1 MTPPLFRRPA
11 PPAPTP
17 IDTAHLL
24 QVTGPEALDIHA
36 RTLAIGA
43 HLATTLVVT
52 GYPAEVTPGWLSPL
66 LNFPGHLDIA
76 LHIEPVPNP
85 VAAAGLKKQRA
96 RLESGRRTGFDKGH
110 LDDPEVEAAAA
121 DAAELAYRIARGEGK
136 LFHTALY
143 LTVHAGDEDALAE
156 QAAAV
161 RAIAESLLMTV
172 APTTY
177 RALPGWLA
185 TLPLGIDTLAI
196 RRTFDTAALA
206 ACFPFT
212 SPDLPTPALTT
223 TAAPTGTGS
232 TATGVLYGLNAI
244 SGAPVLWDR
253 FAQDN
258 YNSITL
264 ARSGAGKSYL
274 TKLELLRLLFTG
286 ATASVIDPEDEYVRL
301 AETVGGT
308 VIALGADDVRLNP
321 FDLPA
326 AATTASGDDALTR
339 RVLFLHTFLA
349 VLLGSGLT
357 AAEKAVLDQAILATY
372 AHAGITADP
381 RTWQR
386 TPPTLADL
394 VTVLSGEDDS
404 RTGAE
409 DGIRTGTE
417 DTSRTGIGEGSSRTR
432 QDMADRLTPFTTG
445 SHARLFNG
453 PSTAATTG
461 YLVVFALRQL
471 PDEVKAPAMLLA
483 LDAIWRQVTRRA
495 HAGKHLV
502 VVDEAWLLMQED
514 AGARFLFRM
523 AKAARK
529 YWTGLA
535 MVTQDADDVLASP
548 LGRAIVSNAAT
559 QTLLRQAP
567 QAIDTIAEN
576 FHLCHGEREFLLSAA
591 RGEALLLT
599 GDRRHK
605 VALTSVA
612 APGEHE
618 VITTDPAE
626 LASQQPPH
634 PYASDD
640 EEGWQL

>member
-1 MTPPLFRRPA
+1 MLRLLHGHRRSRPRTPQVA
-11 PPAPTP
+11 TVKE
-17 IDTAHLL
+17 LL
-24 QVTGPEALDIHA
+24 GVSGPEAVEVHA
-36 RTLAIGA
+36 RTLAVGA
-43 HLATTLVVT
+43 HVATTMVVT
-52 GYPAEVTPGWLSPL
+52 GYPAEVTPGWLAPL

-96 RLESGRRTGFDKGH
+96 RLESGRRAGFTKGH

-121 DAAELAYRIARGEGK
+121 DAADLAYRIARGEGK
-136 LFHTALY
+136 LFHVALY
-143 LTVHAGDEDALAE
+143 LTVHAPDEDTLAD

-177 RALPGWLA
+177 RSLPGWLA
-185 TLPLGIDTLAI
+185 TLPLGIDTLKI

-206 ACFPFT
+206 TCFPFT
-212 SPDLPTPALTT
+212 SPDLPTPTT
-223 TAAPTGTGS
+223 TDGETS
-232 TATGVLYGLNAI
+232 GVLYGLNAV

-286 ATASVIDPEDEYVRL
+286 VTASVIDPEDEYVRL
-301 AETVGGT
+301 AETVGGH
-308 VIALGADDVRLNP
+308 VVGLGSDGVCLNP
-321 FDLPA
+321 FDLPTA
-326 AATTASGDDALTR
+326 APEGEDVLTR

-349 VLLGSGLT
+349 VLLGTDLT
-357 AAEKAVLDQAILATY
+357 AAEKAALDRAILGAYTRV
-372 AHAGITADP
+372 GITTDP
-381 RTWQR
+381 RTWRR
-386 TPPTLADL
+386 TTPTLADL
-394 VTVLSGEDDS
+394 AIVLS
-404 RTGAE
+404 E
-409 DGIRTGTE
+409 DGSEVAADLG
-417 DTSRTGIGEGSSRTR
+417 
-432 QDMADRLTPFTTG
+432 DRLVPYTTG

-453 PSTAATTG
+453 PSTAGTSG
-461 YLVVFALRQL
+461 HLVVFALRRL

-483 LDAIWRQVTRRA
+483 LDAIWRQVISRPG
-495 HAGKHLV
+495 AGRHLV
-502 VVDEAWLLMQED
+502 VVDEAWLLMRD
-514 AGARFLFRM
+514 GAGARFLFRM

-535 MVTQDADDVLASP
+535 VVTQDADDVLASP

-559 QTLLRQAP
+559 QVLLRQAP
-567 QAIDTIAEN
+567 QAIDTISEN
-576 FHLCHGEREFLLSAA
+576 FHLCHGEREFLLSAS

-612 APGEHE
+612 APGEHH
-618 VITTDPAE
+618 VITTDPSE
-626 LASQQPPH
+626 LTLQQR
-634 PYASDD
+634 D
-640 EEGWQL
+640 EVTETVDHYERELPGTDHREGTP

>member
-1 MTPPLFRRPA
+1 MTRLRFGRHRTTAEGPV
-11 PPAPTP
+11 
-17 IDTAHLL
+17 IDGAELL
-24 QVTGPEALDIHA
+24 DAAGPEAIEVHA
-36 RTLAIGA
+36 RAVAIGA

-52 GYPAEVTPGWLSPL
+52 GYPAEVTPGWLAPL
-66 LNFPGHLDIA
+66 LNYPGHLDVA

-96 RLESGRRTGFDKGH
+96 RLESGRRAGYDKGR

-143 LTVHAGDEDALAE
+143 LTVHAADEDSLAE

-185 TLPLGIDTLAI
+185 TLPLGIDTLKI

-212 SPDLPTPALTT
+212 SPDLPITT
-223 TAAPTGTGS
+223 GEDGVAS
-232 TATGVLYGLNAI
+232 GVLYGLNAV

-253 FAQDN
+253 FGQDN

-274 TKLELLRLLFTG
+274 AKLELLRLLFTG
-286 ATASVIDPEDEYVRL
+286 VTASVIDPEDEYVRL
-301 AETVGGT
+301 AETVGGH
-308 VIALGADDVRLNP
+308 VIALGADGVRLNP

-326 AATTASGDDALTR
+326 ADSGEDVLTR
-339 RVLFLHTFLA
+339 RVLFLHTFIA
-349 VLLGSGLT
+349 VLLGSEPT
-357 AAEKAVLDQAILATY
+357 AAEKALLDRAILAAY
-372 AHAGITADP
+372 ARAGITADP
-381 RTWQR
+381 RTWRR

-394 VTVLSGEDDS
+394 ATVL
-404 RTGAE
+404 AE
-409 DGIRTGTE
+409 DGSETAAAV
-417 DTSRTGIGEGSSRTR
+417 
-432 QDMADRLTPFTTG
+432 ADRLVPYTTG

-453 PSTAATTG
+453 HSTATTSG
-461 YLVVFALRQL
+461 HLTVFALRQL
-471 PDEVKAPAMLLA
+471 PEEVKAPAMLLA
-483 LDAIWRQVTRRA
+483 LDAIWRQTTHRA
-495 HAGKHLV
+495 QPGKHLV
-502 VVDEAWLLMQED
+502 VVDEAWLLMRD
-514 AGARFLFRM
+514 GAGARFLFRM

-529 YWTGLA
+529 HWTGLA
-535 MVTQDADDVLASP
+535 VVTQDADDVLASP

-559 QTLLRQAP
+559 QILLRQAP
-567 QAIDTIAEN
+567 QAIDTISEN

-605 VALTSVA
+605 VALISVA

-618 VITTDPAE
+618 VITTDPGE
-626 LASQQPPH
+626 LAAHH
-634 PYASDD
+634 PDDTPDSDGFYTD
-640 EEGWQL
+640 EPLGSDGEGWES

>member
-1 MTPPLFRRPA
+1 MTRRLLGFRRPS
-11 PPAPTP
+11 PAPAV
-17 IDTAHLL
+17 DGAALL
-24 QVTGPEALDIHA
+24 DATGPEAIEVHA
-36 RTLAIGA
+36 RALAIGS

-52 GYPAEVTPGWLSPL
+52 GYPAEVSAGWLAPL

-85 VAAAGLKKQRA
+85 VAAAGLKRQRA
-96 RLESGRRTGFDKGH
+96 RLESGRRTGFDKGR

-136 LFHTALY
+136 LFHVALY
-143 LTVHAGDEDALAE
+143 LTVHAPDEDTLAE

-172 APTTY
+172 SPTTY

-185 TLPLGIDTLAI
+185 TLPLGLDTLKI

-212 SPDLPTPALTT
+212 SPDLPVTT
-223 TAAPTGTGS
+223 GEDGVAS
-232 TATGVLYGLNAI
+232 GVLYGLNAV

-274 TKLELLRLLFTG
+274 AKLELLRLLFTG
-286 ATASVIDPEDEYVRL
+286 VSASVIDPEDEYVRL
-301 AETVGGT
+301 AATVGGN
-308 VIALGADDVRLNP
+308 VIALGADGVRLNP
-321 FDLPA
+321 FDLPPA
-326 AATTASGDDALTR
+326 DEGEDVLTR

-349 VLLGSGLT
+349 VLLGCDLT
-357 AAEKAVLDQAILATY
+357 AAEKAVLDQAILTAY
-372 AHAGITADP
+372 ARVGITTDV
-381 RTWQR
+381 RTWTR
-386 TPPTLADL
+386 TPPTLDDL
-394 VTVLSGEDDS
+394 TSVLNEAEGRTVATDL
-404 RTGAE
+404 
-409 DGIRTGTE
+409 
-417 DTSRTGIGEGSSRTR
+417 
-432 QDMADRLTPFTTG
+432 ADRLAPYTTG
-445 SHARLFNG
+445 SHAHLFNG

-461 YLVVFALRQL
+461 HLVVFALRQL
-471 PDEVKAPAMLLA
+471 PEEVKAPAMLLA
-483 LDAIWRQVTRRA
+483 LDAIWRQVTSRTRP
-495 HAGKHLV
+495 GRHLV
-502 VVDEAWLLMQED
+502 VVDEAWLLMRD
-514 AGARFLFRM
+514 GAGARFLFRM

-535 MVTQDADDVLASP
+535 VVTQDADDVLASP

-559 QTLLRQAP
+559 QILLRQAP
-567 QAIDTIAEN
+567 QAIEVVSEN
-576 FHLCHGEREFLLSAA
+576 FHLCHGEREFLLSAT

-605 VALTSVA
+605 VALISVA

-618 VITTDPAE
+618 VITTNPSE
-626 LASQQPPH
+626 LAAAQH
-634 PYASDD
+634 REDD
-640 EEGWQL
+640 ESRGADGCPGGSTCDDGDEGWPL

>member
-1 MTPPLFRRPA
+1 MIRLPFNRHRTTAGRPTVDA
-11 PPAPTP
+11 AR
-17 IDTAHLL
+17 LL
-24 QVTGPEALDIHA
+24 QVAGPEALEVHP
-36 RTLAIGA
+36 RTVAIGT

-52 GYPAEVTPGWLSPL
+52 GYPAEVSTGWLAPL

-76 LHIEPVPNP
+76 VHIEPVPNP

-136 LFHTALY
+136 LFHLALY
-143 LTVHAGDEDALAE
+143 LTVHAADEEALAE

-161 RAIAESLLMTV
+161 RAVAESLLMTV

-185 TLPLGIDTLAI
+185 TLPLGIDTLTV

-212 SPDLPTPALTT
+212 SPDLPTPSGEDGE
-223 TAAPTGTGS
+223 PR
-232 TATGVLYGLNAI
+232 GVLYGLNA
-244 SGAPVLWDR
+244 STGAPVLWDR

-286 ATASVIDPEDEYVRL
+286 VSASVIDPEDEYVRL

-308 VIALGADDVRLNP
+308 VVALGADGVRLNP

-326 AATTASGDDALTR
+326 TAGGGESDDVLTR
-339 RVLFLHTFLA
+339 RVLFLHSFLA
-349 VLLGSGLT
+349 VLVGTELS
-357 AAEKAVLDQAILATY
+357 AAERAVLDAALLATY
-372 AHAGITADP
+372 ARAGITADR

-386 TPPTLADL
+386 TPPTLTDL
-394 VTVLSGEDDS
+394 NATL
-404 RTGAE
+404 AE
-409 DGIRTGTE
+409 
-417 DTSRTGIGEGSSRTR
+417 EGSEAATGL
-432 QDMADRLTPFTTG
+432 ADRLAPYTTG
-445 SHARLFNG
+445 SHAKLFNG
-453 PSTAATTG
+453 PSTATTTG
-461 YLVVFALRQL
+461 HLVVFALRRL
-471 PDEVKAPAMLLA
+471 AEEVKAPAMLLA
-483 LDAIWRQVTRRA
+483 LDAIWRQVTSRTQR
-495 HAGKHLV
+495 GRHLV
-502 VVDEAWLLMQED
+502 VVDEAWLLMHQGT
-514 AGARFLFRM
+514 GAKFLFRM

-535 MVTQDADDVLASP
+535 VVTQDADDVLACD
-548 LGRAIVSNAAT
+548 LGRAVVANAAT
-559 QTLLRQAP
+559 QILLRQAP
-567 QAIDTIAEN
+567 QAIDTVCAN
-576 FHLCHGEREFLLSAA
+576 FHLCHGEREFLLSAG

-605 VALTSVA
+605 AALISIA
-612 APGEHE
+612 APGEHA
-618 VITTDPAE
+618 VITTDPGE
-626 LASQQPPH
+626 LAAQ
-634 PYASDD
+634 D
-640 EEGWQL
+640 EFPDTEDSYNEQAGWQ

>member
-1 MTPPLFRRPA
+1 MNRLLFGRHRTAAHEPV
-11 PPAPTP
+11 
-17 IDTAHLL
+17 IDSALL
-24 QVTGPEALDIHA
+24 LDAAGPEAIEVHA
-36 RTLAIGA
+36 RALAVGA
-43 HLATTLVVT
+43 HLTTTLVVT
-52 GYPAEVTPGWLSPL
+52 GYPAEVTSGWLAPL
-66 LNFPGHLDIA
+66 LSFPGHLDIA

-136 LFHTALY
+136 LFHVALY
-143 LTVHAGDEDALAE
+143 LTVHAPDEDTLAE

-185 TLPLGIDTLAI
+185 TLPLGIDTLKI

-212 SPDLPTPALTT
+212 SPDLPV
-223 TAAPTGTGS
+223 PTGEDGMAS
-232 TATGVLYGLNAI
+232 GVLYGLNAV
-244 SGAPVLWDR
+244 SGAPVLWNR

-274 TKLELLRLLFTG
+274 AKLELLRLLFTG
-286 ATASVIDPEDEYVRL
+286 ITASVIDPEDEYVRL
-301 AETVGGT
+301 AETVGGQ
-308 VIALGADDVRLNP
+308 VVALGAEGVRLNP
-321 FDLPA
+321 FDLPTA
-326 AATTASGDDALTR
+326 AAEGEDALTR

-349 VLLGSGLT
+349 VLFGSDFT
-357 AAEKAVLDQAILATY
+357 AAEKAVLDRAILATY
-372 AHAGITADP
+372 DRAGITSDA
-381 RTWQR
+381 RTWTR
-386 TPPTLADL
+386 TPPQLADL
-394 VTVLSGEDDS
+394 TAVLTDD
-404 RTGAE
+404 
-409 DGIRTGTE
+409 
-417 DTSRTGIGEGSSRTR
+417 GSQTAA
-432 QDMADRLTPFTTG
+432 DLADRLVPYTTG

-453 PSTAATTG
+453 PSTAATAG
-461 YLVVFALRQL
+461 HLVVFALRQL
-471 PDEVKAPAMLLA
+471 PEEVKAPAMLLA
-483 LDAIWRQVTRRA
+483 LEAIWRQVTSRPS
-495 HAGKHLV
+495 AGRHLV
-502 VVDEAWLLMQED
+502 VVDEAWLLMRD
-514 AGARFLFRM
+514 GAGARFLFRM

-535 MVTQDADDVLASP
+535 VVTQDADDVLTSP

-559 QTLLRQAP
+559 QILLRQAP
-567 QAIDTIAEN
+567 QAIDTISEN
-576 FHLCHGEREFLLSAA
+576 FHLCHGEREFLLSAS

-605 VALTSVA
+605 VALISIA

-618 VITTDPAE
+618 VITTDPGE
-626 LASQQPPH
+626 LAVQH
-634 PYASDD
+634 ADD
-640 EEGWQL
+640 ALRDADGTYIDEAVGDEGWGL

>member
-1 MTPPLFRRPA
+1 MTRIRLSRRH
-11 PPAPTP
+11 PTP
-17 IDTAHLL
+17 QASGLDAAELL
-24 QVTGPEALDIHA
+24 DVAGPEAIEVHA
-36 RTLAIGA
+36 RALAVGA

-52 GYPAEVTPGWLSPL
+52 GYPAEVAPGWLAPL

-85 VAAAGLKKQRA
+85 IAAAGLKKQRA

-136 LFHTALY
+136 LFHVALY
-143 LTVHAGDEDALAE
+143 LTVHAPNEESLAE

-161 RAIAESLLMTV
+161 RAVAESLLMAI

-185 TLPLGIDTLAI
+185 TLPLGIDTLKI

-212 SPDLPTPALTT
+212 SPDLPV
-223 TAAPTGTGS
+223 TADEDGAAS
-232 TATGVLYGLNAI
+232 GVLYGLNAV

-274 TKLELLRLLFTG
+274 AKLELLRLLFTG

-301 AETVGGT
+301 AETVGGN
-308 VIALGADDVRLNP
+308 VIALGADGVRINP

-326 AATTASGDDALTR
+326 AADSEEDVLTR

-349 VLLGSGLT
+349 VLLGADLT
-357 AAEKAVLDQAILATY
+357 AAEKAALDRAFLATY
-372 AHAGITADP
+372 ARAGITGDR
-381 RTWQR
+381 RTWSR
-386 TPPTLADL
+386 TAPTLTDL
-394 VTVLSGEDDS
+394 AAVL
-404 RTGAE
+404 AE
-409 DGIRTGTE
+409 DGSQAAAE
-417 DTSRTGIGEGSSRTR
+417 L
-432 QDMADRLTPFTTG
+432 ADRLVPYISG
-445 SHARLFNG
+445 SHAQLFNG
-453 PSTAATTG
+453 PSTAATAG
-461 YLVVFALRQL
+461 HLVVFALRQL
-471 PDEVKAPAMLLA
+471 PEEVKAPAMLLA
-483 LDAIWRQVTRRA
+483 LDAIWRQVTSRR
-495 HAGKHLV
+495 GSGRHLV
-502 VVDEAWLLMQED
+502 VVDEAWLLMRD
-514 AGARFLFRM
+514 GAGARFLFRM

-535 MVTQDADDVLASP
+535 VVTQDTDDVLASP

-559 QTLLRQAP
+559 QVLLRQAP
-567 QAIDTIAEN
+567 QAIDTISDN
-576 FHLCHGEREFLLSAA
+576 FHLCHGEREFLLSAS

-605 VALTSVA
+605 VALISLA

-618 VITTDPAE
+618 VITTDPGE
-626 LASQQPPH
+626 LAAQYEDDRHDANS
-634 PYASDD
+634 PYIAEAEAD
-640 EEGWQL
+640 ERWAP

>member
-1 MTPPLFRRPA
+1 MSRLRFARHRYPDAGGVPVVDGA
-11 PPAPTP
+11 E
-17 IDTAHLL
+17 LL
-24 QVTGPEALDIHA
+24 EVAGPEAVEVHA
-36 RTLAIGA
+36 RALAVGA

-52 GYPAEVTPGWLSPL
+52 GYPAEVAPGWLAPL
-66 LNFPGHLDIA
+66 LSFPGHLDVA

-121 DAAELAYRIARGEGK
+121 DAADLAYRIARGEGK
-136 LFHTALY
+136 LFHVALY
-143 LTVHAGDEDALAE
+143 LTVYAPDEDMLAE

-161 RAIAESLLMTV
+161 RAIAESLLMTI

-185 TLPLGIDTLAI
+185 TLPLGIDTLKI

-212 SPDLPTPALTT
+212 SPDLPVTT
-223 TAAPTGTGS
+223 GQDGTAS
-232 TATGVLYGLNAI
+232 GVLYGLNAV

-274 TKLELLRLLFTG
+274 AKLELLRLLFTG
-286 ATASVIDPEDEYVRL
+286 VTASVIDPEDEYVRL

-308 VIALGADDVRLNP
+308 VVALGADGVRLNP

-326 AATTASGDDALTR
+326 AADGAEDVLTR
-339 RVLFLHTFLA
+339 RVLFLHAFLA
-349 VLLGSGLT
+349 TLLGGDLT
-357 AAEKAVLDQAILATY
+357 AAERAVLDRAILATY
-372 AHAGITADP
+372 KRAGITADP
-381 RTWQR
+381 RTWRR

-394 VTVLSGEDDS
+394 ATVL
-404 RTGAE
+404 AE
-409 DGIRTGTE
+409 DNGE
-417 DTSRTGIGEGSSRTR
+417 TSSDLASR
-432 QDMADRLTPFTTG
+432 LVPFTTG
-445 SHARLFNG
+445 SHAQLFNG
-453 PSTAATTG
+453 PSSASTSG
-461 YLVVFALRQL
+461 HLVVFALRRL
-471 PDEVKAPAMLLA
+471 PEEVKAPAMLLA
-483 LDAIWRQVTRRA
+483 LDAIWRQVTHRPQ
-495 HAGKHLV
+495 AGRHLV
-502 VVDEAWLLMQED
+502 VVDEAWLLMRD
-514 AGARFLFRM
+514 GAGSRFLFRM

-535 MVTQDADDVLASP
+535 VVTQDADDVLASP

-559 QTLLRQAP
+559 QLLLRQAP
-567 QAIDTIAEN
+567 QAIDVISEN
-576 FHLCHGEREFLLSAA
+576 FQLCHGERDFLLSAG

-605 VALTSVA
+605 VALISA
-612 APGEHE
+612 AASGEHE
-618 VITTDPAE
+618 VITTDPGE
-626 LASQQPPH
+626 LAAQYQE
-634 PYASDD
+634 ATAFGTD
-640 EEGWQL
+640 EAEGDFDSGGSAGEGSFGVGAAGWEL

>member
-1 MTPPLFRRPA
+1 MLNA
-11 PPAPTP
+11 P
-17 IDTAHLL
+17 
-24 QVTGPEALDIHA
+24 GPEAIEVHA
-36 RTLAIGA
+36 RALAIGA

-52 GYPAEVTPGWLSPL
+52 GYPAEVTPGWLAPL

-96 RLESGRRTGFDKGH
+96 RLESGRRTGFDKGR

-136 LFHTALY
+136 LFHVALY
-143 LTVHAGDEDALAE
+143 LTVHAPDEDTLAE

-161 RAIAESLLMTV
+161 RAIAESLLMSV

-185 TLPLGIDTLAI
+185 TLPLGLDTLKI

-206 ACFPFT
+206 TCFPFT
-212 SPDLPTPALTT
+212 SPDLPVV
-223 TAAPTGTGS
+223 TGEDGVAS
-232 TATGVLYGLNAI
+232 GVLYGLNAV
-244 SGAPVLWDR
+244 SGAPVMWDR

-274 TKLELLRLLFTG
+274 AKLELLRLLFTG
-286 ATASVIDPEDEYVRL
+286 VTASVIDPEDEYVRL
-301 AETVGGT
+301 TEAVGGH
-308 VIALGADDVRLNP
+308 VVRLGTEGVCLNP
-321 FDLPA
+321 FDLPVSA
-326 AATTASGDDALTR
+326 RDSEDALTR

-349 VLLGSGLT
+349 VLLGTDLT
-357 AAEKAVLDQAILATY
+357 AAEKAVLDRAILGTY
-372 AHAGITADP
+372 IRAGITADP

-394 VTVLSGEDDS
+394 ATVLN
-404 RTGAE
+404 E
-409 DGIRTGTE
+409 DGSEVATGL
-417 DTSRTGIGEGSSRTR
+417 
-432 QDMADRLTPFTTG
+432 ADRLVPYTTG
-445 SHARLFNG
+445 SHAHLFNG
-453 PSTAATTG
+453 PSTAATSG
-461 YLVVFALRQL
+461 HLVVYALLGL
-471 PDEVKAPAMLLA
+471 PEEVTAPAMLLA
-483 LDAIWRQVTRRA
+483 LDAIWRQVTSRPS
-495 HAGKHLV
+495 AGRHLV
-502 VVDEAWLLMQED
+502 VVDEAWRLMREG

-529 YWTGLA
+529 RWTGLA
-535 MVTQDADDVLASP
+535 IVTQDADDVLASP

-559 QTLLRQAP
+559 QVLLRQAP
-567 QAIDTIAEN
+567 QAIDTISEN
-576 FHLCHGEREFLLSAA
+576 FHLCHGEREFLLSAS

-612 APGEHE
+612 APGEHD
-618 VITTDPAE
+618 VITTDPSE
-626 LASQQPPH
+626 LATAATAQHTRDEGSD
-634 PYASDD
+634 YADGCADD
-640 EEGWQL
+640 STCDDGDEGRML

>member
-1 MTPPLFRRPA
+1 MIRLRPGKHGSTPRVPS
-11 PPAPTP
+11 
-17 IDTAHLL
+17 IDGAELL
-24 QVTGPEALDIHA
+24 DVTGPEAIEVHA
-36 RTLAIGA
+36 RALAVGA

-52 GYPAEVTPGWLSPL
+52 GYPAEVTPGWLAPL

-136 LFHTALY
+136 LFHVALY
-143 LTVHAGDEDALAE
+143 LTVHAPNEESLAE
-156 QAAAV
+156 QASAV
-161 RAIAESLLMTV
+161 RAIAESLLMTI

-185 TLPLGIDTLAI
+185 TLPLGIDTLKI

-212 SPDLPTPALTT
+212 SPDLPIA
-223 TAAPTGTGS
+223 TGEDGS
-232 TATGVLYGLNAI
+232 ATGVLYGLNAV

-286 ATASVIDPEDEYVRL
+286 VTASVIDPEDEYVRL
-301 AETVGGT
+301 AQTVGGH
-308 VIALGADDVRLNP
+308 VIALGADGVRLNP
-321 FDLPA
+321 FDLPTSA
-326 AATTASGDDALTR
+326 PGGEDTLTR
-339 RVLFLHTFLA
+339 RVLFLHSFLA
-349 VLLGSGLT
+349 VLLGADLS
-357 AAEKAVLDQAILATY
+357 AAEKAVLDRAILAAY
-372 AHAGITADP
+372 ARVGITGDA
-381 RTWQR
+381 RTWGR

-394 VTVLSGEDDS
+394 ASVL
-404 RTGAE
+404 AE
-409 DGIRTGTE
+409 D
-417 DTSRTGIGEGSSRTR
+417 SSETAT
-432 QDMADRLTPFTTG
+432 DLANRLVPYTTG

-453 PSTAATTG
+453 PSTAATAG
-461 YLVVFALRQL
+461 HLVVFALRQL
-471 PDEVKAPAMLLA
+471 PEEVKAPAMLVA
-483 LDAIWRQVTRRA
+483 LDAIWRQVTSRSGSGR
-495 HAGKHLV
+495 HLV
-502 VVDEAWLLMQED
+502 VVDEAWLLMRD
-514 AGARFLFRM
+514 GAGAQFLFRL

-529 YWTGLA
+529 HWTGLA
-535 MVTQDADDVLASP
+535 VVTQDADDVLASP

-559 QTLLRQAP
+559 QVLLRQAP
-567 QAIDTIAEN
+567 QAMDTISDN
-576 FHLCHGEREFLLSAA
+576 FHLCHGERAFLLSAT

-605 VALTSVA
+605 VALISIA

-618 VITTDPAE
+618 VITTDPGE
-626 LASQQPPH
+626 LAVQR
-634 PYASDD
+634 PYDDTGPDGSCIGGVAED
-640 EEGWQL
+640 EEWEL

>member
-1 MTPPLFRRPA
+1 ML
-11 PPAPTP
+11 
-17 IDTAHLL
+17 D
-24 QVTGPEALDIHA
+24 VSGPESLEVHA
-36 RTLAIGA
+36 RTLAVGA
-43 HLATTLVVT
+43 HVVTTMVVT
-52 GYPAEVTPGWLSPL
+52 GYPAEVTPGWLAPL

-85 VAAAGLKKQRA
+85 VAATGLKKQRA
-96 RLESGRRTGFDKGH
+96 RLESGRRTGFTKGH

-136 LFHTALY
+136 LFHVALY
-143 LTVHAGDEDALAE
+143 LTVHAPDEDTLAD

-161 RAIAESLLMTV
+161 RATAESLLMTV

-185 TLPLGIDTLAI
+185 TLPLGLDTLKI

-206 ACFPFT
+206 TCFPFT
-212 SPDLPTPALTT
+212 SPDLPTPTT
-223 TAAPTGTGS
+223 TDGQAA
-232 TATGVLYGLNAI
+232 GVLYGLNAV

-258 YNSITL
+258 YNSICL

-286 ATASVIDPEDEYVRL
+286 VTASVIDPEDEYVRL
-301 AETVGGT
+301 AETVGGH
-308 VIALGADDVRLNP
+308 VVGLGSNGVCLNP
-321 FDLPA
+321 FDLP
-326 AATTASGDDALTR
+326 TSASEGEDVLTR

-349 VLLGSGLT
+349 VLLGTDLT
-357 AAEKAVLDQAILATY
+357 AAEKAVMDRAILGTY
-372 AHAGITADP
+372 TRVGITADP
-381 RTWQR
+381 RTWRR

-394 VTVLSGEDDS
+394 VVVLK
-404 RTGAE
+404 E
-409 DGIRTGTE
+409 DGSEVATDLG
-417 DTSRTGIGEGSSRTR
+417 
-432 QDMADRLTPFTTG
+432 DRLAPYTTG

-461 YLVVFALRQL
+461 HLVVFALRHL

-483 LDAIWRQVTRRA
+483 LDAIWRQVTSRPG
-495 HAGKHLV
+495 AGRHLV
-502 VVDEAWLLMQED
+502 VVDEAWLLMRD
-514 AGARFLFRM
+514 GAGARFLFHM

-535 MVTQDADDVLASP
+535 VVTQDADDVLASP

-559 QTLLRQAP
+559 QILLRQAP
-567 QAIDTIAEN
+567 QAIDTISEN
-576 FHLCHGEREFLLSAA
+576 FHLCHGEREFLLSAS

-605 VALTSVA
+605 VALASIA

-618 VITTDPAE
+618 VITTDPSE
-626 LASQQPPH
+626 LTLQQRDEVTEV
-634 PYASDD
+634 DD
-640 EEGWQL
+640 PDECELPGTGHREGTP

>member
-1 MTPPLFRRPA
+1 MTRLLSGRRPH
-11 PPAPTP
+11 PSS
-17 IDTAHLL
+17 TAAIESATLL
-24 QVTGPEALDIHA
+24 DAAGPEAIEVHA
-36 RTLAIGA
+36 RALAIGA

-85 VAAAGLKKQRA
+85 VAAEGLKKQRA
-96 RLESGRRTGFDKGH
+96 RLESGRRARYDKGN
-110 LDDPEVEAAAA
+110 LDDPDTEAAAA

-136 LFHTALY
+136 LFHVALY
-143 LTVHAGDEDALAE
+143 LTVHASDEESLAE

-161 RAIAESLLMTV
+161 RAIAESLLMSV

-185 TLPLGIDTLAI
+185 SLPLGIDTLKI

-206 ACFPFT
+206 ACFPFI
-212 SPDLPTPALTT
+212 SPDLP
-223 TAAPTGTGS
+223 AAPGTDGE
-232 TATGVLYGLNAI
+232 AAGVLYGLNAV

-274 TKLELLRLLFTG
+274 AKLELLRLLFTG
-286 ATASVIDPEDEYVRL
+286 VTASVIDPEDEYVRL

-308 VIALGADDVRLNP
+308 VIALGADGVRLNP

-326 AATTASGDDALTR
+326 GEEGEQDLLTR

-349 VLLGSGLT
+349 VLLGT
-357 AAEKAVLDQAILATY
+357 DMVAAEKAVLDRAILATY
-372 AHAGITADP
+372 ARVGITADA
-381 RTWQR
+381 RTWTR

-394 VTVLSGEDDS
+394 ATVLTDDGGQ
-404 RTGAE
+404 TAT
-409 DGIRTGTE
+409 DLV
-417 DTSRTGIGEGSSRTR
+417 
-432 QDMADRLTPFTTG
+432 DRLAPYTTG
-445 SHARLFNG
+445 SHAGLFNG
-453 PSTAATTG
+453 PSTAATSSH
-461 YLVVFALRQL
+461 LVVYALRQL
-471 PDEVKAPAMLLA
+471 PEEVKAPAMVLA
-483 LDAIWRQVTRRA
+483 LDAIWRQVAHRA
-495 HAGKHLV
+495 RQGRHLV
-502 VVDEAWLLMQED
+502 VVDEAWLLMRDE

-523 AKAARK
+523 AKADRK

-535 MVTQDADDVLASP
+535 LITQDADDVLASP

-559 QTLLRQAP
+559 QILLRQAP
-567 QAIDTIAEN
+567 QAIETISDS
-576 FHLCHGEREFLLSAA
+576 FHLCQGEREFLLSAS

-605 VALTSVA
+605 VALISVA
-612 APGEHE
+612 APGEHD
-618 VITTDPAE
+618 VITTDPGE
-626 LASQQPPH
+626 LAAQLLDRNLDPSN
-634 PYASDD
+634 PYAGESLDD
-640 EEGWQL
+640 EGWAS

>member
-1 MTPPLFRRPA
+1 MTRLRFSPR
-11 PPAPTP
+11 
-17 IDTAHLL
+17 DTAADARTVDGARLL
-24 QVTGPEALDIHA
+24 DVAGPEAIEVHA
-36 RTLAIGA
+36 RALAIGA

-52 GYPAEVTPGWLSPL
+52 GYPAEVTPGWLAPL

-110 LDDPEVEAAAA
+110 LDDPEIEAAAA

-136 LFHTALY
+136 LFHVALY
-143 LTVHAGDEDALAE
+143 LTVHAPDEDTLSE

-185 TLPLGIDTLAI
+185 TLPLGIDTLKI

-212 SPDLPTPALTT
+212 SPDLP
-223 TAAPTGTGS
+223 AATDGDGTVS
-232 TATGVLYGLNAI
+232 GVLYGLNAV
-244 SGAPVLWDR
+244 SGAPVVWDR

-258 YNSITL
+258 YNSIAL

-286 ATASVIDPEDEYVRL
+286 VTASVIDPENEYTRL
-301 AETVGGT
+301 AETVGGH
-308 VIALGADDVRLNP
+308 VIALGADGVRLNP

-326 AATTASGDDALTR
+326 ATDGGDDVLTR

-349 VLLGSGLT
+349 VLLTSDLT
-357 AAEKAVLDQAILATY
+357 AAEKAVLDRAILATY
-372 AHAGITADP
+372 THAGITTDH

-386 TPPTLADL
+386 TPPTLTDL
-394 VTVLSGEDDS
+394 TTIL
-404 RTGAE
+404 AE
-409 DGIRTGTE
+409 DGNETAHDLAG
-417 DTSRTGIGEGSSRTR
+417 
-432 QDMADRLTPFTTG
+432 RLAPFTTG
-445 SHARLFNG
+445 SHSTLFNG
-453 PSTAATTG
+453 HSTASTTG
-461 YLVVFALRQL
+461 HLVVFALRQL
-471 PDEVKAPAMLLA
+471 PEEVKAPAMLLA
-483 LDAIWRQVTRRA
+483 LDAIWRQVTHRS
-495 HAGKHLV
+495 HAGRHLV
-502 VVDEAWLLMQED
+502 VVDEAWLLMRD
-514 AGARFLFRM
+514 GAGAGFLFRM

-535 MVTQDADDVLASP
+535 VVTQDADDVLASP

-559 QTLLRQAP
+559 QILLRQAP
-567 QAIDTIAEN
+567 QAIDTISEN
-576 FHLCHGEREFLLSAA
+576 FHLCHGEREFLLSAT

-605 VALTSVA
+605 VALISVA

-618 VITTDPAE
+618 VITTDPGE
-626 LASQQPPH
+626 LATQHADDGFEPDGS
-634 PYASDD
+634 YADRAVADD
-640 EEGWQL
+640 EWTL